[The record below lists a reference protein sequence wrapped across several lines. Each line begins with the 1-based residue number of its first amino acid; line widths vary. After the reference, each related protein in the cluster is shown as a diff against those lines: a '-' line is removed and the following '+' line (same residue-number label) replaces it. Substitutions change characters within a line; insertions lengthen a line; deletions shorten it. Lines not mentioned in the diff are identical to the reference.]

1 MSENFVLAERQDGV
15 AVVTLNRPDRRNG
28 LSAGLCNALHAQL
41 TDIAESDA
49 KVMVLRGAGRDF
61 CVGADLSA
69 AAAAESGGA
78 PPAKASKA
86 YDIPILLRAMPQVT
100 IASIDGGCAG
110 AGLGW
115 AAACD
120 LRFASTR
127 AKFATAFI
135 KVGASGDM
143 GLAWSLIRLVGA
155 ARARELLYFSEKF
168 DTAQAHAWGL
178 VTRVYEAED
187 LAGSTLAAARVIAGF
202 GAEALR
208 AMKANI
214 LSAEDLPFRAYVEI
228 ETARHLHLAAGP
240 SLREGFAAYRDK
252 RSAADDAGTT
262 EN

>member
-1 MSENFVLAERQDGV
+1 MSLPFVLIEQGDGV
-15 AVVTLNRPDRRNG
+15 AVVTLNRPERRNG
-28 LSAGLCNALHAQL
+28 LSAGLCNALYAGLH
-41 TDIAESDA
+41 DIAESDA
-49 KVMVLRGAGRDF
+49 RVVVVRGAGRDF

-69 AAAAESGGA
+69 AAATEQGGA
-78 PPAKASKA
+78 PPAQKSKA
-86 YDIPILLRAMPQVT
+86 YDIPALLHAMPQIT

-155 ARARELLYFSEKF
+155 ARARELLYLSEKF
-168 DTAQAHAWGL
+168 DAAQALDWGL
-178 VTRVYEAED
+178 VTRVFEPEALFD
-187 LAGSTLAAARVIAGF
+187 ATLEAARTMASF
-202 GAEALR
+202 APQPLM

-214 LSAEDLPFRAYVEI
+214 LSAEDLALRPYIEV
-228 ETARHLHLAAGP
+228 ETARHLHLASGS
-240 SLREGFAAYRDK
+240 SLKEGFAAFRAK
-252 RSAADDAGTT
+252 QADT
-262 EN
+262 